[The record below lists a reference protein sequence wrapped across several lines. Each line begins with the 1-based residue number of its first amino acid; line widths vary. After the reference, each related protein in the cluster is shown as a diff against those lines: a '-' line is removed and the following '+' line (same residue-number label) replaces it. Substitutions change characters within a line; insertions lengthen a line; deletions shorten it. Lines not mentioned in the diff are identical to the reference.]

1 MPPRDRYPRRGGKTK
16 KQDDAPRKGDSG
28 GDEVTYDV
36 LHMKEIEY
44 GENGFIEIAK
54 KVRKKGKE
62 ETTFYTIA
70 KGFYGREDGERIIMG
85 NKPGNQIILPA
96 SEGVAEDVADA
107 LFAITPEGLSNEVD
121 EDE

>member
-1 MPPRDRYPRRGGKTK
+1 MRMPPKDRYPRRGGKSK
-16 KQDDAPRKGDSG
+16 KRDDTPRKGGSD
-28 GDEVTYDV
+28 GDVTYEV

-54 KVRKKGKE
+54 KVRKKGRE

-85 NKPGNQIILPA
+85 NKPGNQIIIPA

-107 LFAITPEGLSNEVD
+107 LFAITPEGLSEDD